1 MATKTAAAR
10 GRSPVTQQ
18 EHVGGFTL
26 PIVHTDVTVE
36 HAAYFGALGVLA
48 ALEVIEW
55 PLATVLIVGHVI
67 ADRAHRRVFRE
78 IASGFDEAV

>member
-1 MATKTAAAR
+1 MATNTDATR
-10 GRSPVTQQ
+10 GRSSSKEP
-18 EHVGGFTL
+18 EHAGAFTL
-26 PIVHTDVTVE
+26 PIIHTDVTIE

-55 PLATVLIVGHVI
+55 PLATVLIVGHVV